1 MINLKKNYFWP
12 VKDDYGKKLSHEE
25 TVDYCKSRSGVAILI
40 GISVLSLFYFCL
52 GIKLGQ
58 DEQAAKSEFVMIN
71 NVKITDFDY
80 WARGAGSHE
89 KQTYCY
95 VDFVLDG
102 RQYNH
107 MLVIGSDRDR
117 NGLPV
122 SYPCF
127 TKFVNAYNYNFSE
140 FTYGY
145 GDFPKLSQVLTFAR
159 DKRVNR
165 GSYALQT
172 NKHLP
177 SIGWQLRHRE
187 VCLVGNIAE

>member
-1 MINLKKNYFWP
+1 MITKIKNFFWP
-12 VKDDYGKKLSHEE
+12 IKDNYGNKLSYEE
-25 TVDYCKSRSGVAILI
+25 TVDYCKSRSAVAILI
-40 GISVLSLFYFCL
+40 GIVVLSLFYFCL
-52 GIKLGQ
+52 GIELGQ
-58 DEQAAKSEFVMIN
+58 DEQVAKSEFTDIS

-80 WARGAGSHE
+80 WTNAHTRQS
-89 KQTYCY
+89 YCY
-95 VDFVLDG
+95 VDFVLNG
-102 RQYNH
+102 HKYKH

-127 TKFVNAYNYNFSE
+127 TKFVNVYNYNFSE

-177 SIGWQLRHRE
+177 SIDWQLKHHE
-187 VCLVGNIAE
+187 VCLVGNV

>member
-1 MINLKKNYFWP
+1 MIDKLKNYFWP
-12 VKDDYGKKLSHEE
+12 VKDDYEKKLSHEE
-25 TVDYCKSRSGVAILI
+25 TLEYCKSRSAVAILI
-40 GISVLSLFYFCL
+40 GIVVLSLFYFCL

-58 DEQAAKSEFVMIN
+58 DEQVAKSEFVMIN

-80 WARGAGSHE
+80 WERGTGSHE

-95 VDFVLDG
+95 VDFALDG

-107 MLVIGSDRDR
+107 MLVIGSDRDE

-177 SIGWQLRHRE
+177 SIDWQLRHRE
-187 VCLVGNIAE
+187 VCLVGNVTK